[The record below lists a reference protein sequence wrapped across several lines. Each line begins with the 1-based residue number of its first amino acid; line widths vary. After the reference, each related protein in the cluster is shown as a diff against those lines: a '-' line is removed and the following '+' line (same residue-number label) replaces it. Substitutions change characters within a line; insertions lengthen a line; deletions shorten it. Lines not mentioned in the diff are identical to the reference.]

1 MRGRFRLRAVAII
14 PLGPGSRLDS
24 SSLPEGPDELG
35 QLSPP
40 IWPCTTRGL
49 PCPRHYCRG
58 GGLLPHRFTLTKRYH
73 LPQPACAGC
82 FQAV

>member
-24 SSLPEGPDELG
+24 SSLPEGPNELG

-49 PCPRHYCRG
+49 PCPRCYHRG
-58 GGLLPHRFTLTKRYH
+58 GGLLPHRFTLTRRYH
-73 LPQPACAGC
+73 LPQPACAGR
-82 FQAV
+82 FQAP